1 MSDEKNIFKDVVCVK
16 FNENFKHHRK
26 LVIGKTYLAQIFS
39 DDLMID
45 SYYIS
50 DKDDQ
55 LSGGLG
61 YYQTNL
67 FVLIDEWR
75 DIKLNE
81 LGI

>member
-26 LVIGKTYLAQIFS
+26 LVIGKTYLAMINS
-39 DDLMID
+39 DGD
-45 SYYIS
+45 YYIS
-50 DKDDQ
+50 DKDNQ

-61 YYQTNL
+61 YYQSNL
-67 FVLIDEWR
+67 FVSIDEWR